1 MNMKNT
7 KSKNNKKGE
16 MKMTVSLCKVLE
28 ESPEWQ
34 QVREIS
40 EKAMKER
47 GLDEYTVRI
56 MAASPE
62 QEGVLVF
69 PDRSVNVCF
78 VAEDKVME
86 IIVGRGDEQSPT
98 DNLYDPEEFAMASV
112 LDCLDQF
119 VYPDA
124 D

>member
-1 MNMKNT
+1 MYT
-7 KSKNNKKGE
+7 VKKGE